1 MSLTPRQK
9 SVTTGHPQSQDHIM
23 LQSTEDLASK
33 IFCILV
39 PLTPTLTST
48 SRAGQ
53 LIEWQT
59 STSWNTSEI
68 SSLLFCLGSQ
78 IGSYFGSVLT
88 TIDIDKDSYTDL
100 LLVGAPMYM
109 GTEKEEQGK
118 VYVYAVNQVRASEFG
133 ESRKIHSLQIP
144 LIQLEYF
151 SLAWGKFARLI
162 QFHSFKRNIQNP
174 SKLLS
179 DFNYV
184 FLENMKCVFCLFLLL
199 LLGFV
204 SFIFFF
210 LNRSIQYFLKGKY
223 KCHSPGK

>member
-1 MSLTPRQK
+1 M
-9 SVTTGHPQSQDHIM
+9 V
-23 LQSTEDLASK
+23 QSTEDLASK

-39 PLTPTLTST
+39 PLTPTLTSA
-48 SRAGQ
+48 SRPGQ

-151 SLAWGKFARLI
+151 SLAWGKNDLRSLQGPFNFTVSKGTFRIQVNYFQTLI
-162 QFHSFKRNIQNP
+162 
-174 SKLLS
+174 
-179 DFNYV
+179 
-184 FLENMKCVFCLFLLL
+184 M
-199 LLGFV
+199 
-204 SFIFFF
+204 FF
-210 LNRSIQYFLKGKY
+210 LKI
-223 KCHSPGK
+223 